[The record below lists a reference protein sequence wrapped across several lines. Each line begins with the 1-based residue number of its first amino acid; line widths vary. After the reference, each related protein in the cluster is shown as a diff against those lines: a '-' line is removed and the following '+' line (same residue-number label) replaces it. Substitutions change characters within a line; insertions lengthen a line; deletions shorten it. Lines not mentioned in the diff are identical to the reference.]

1 MSNDSNLNGLRVAA
15 FESRRSAELAEL
27 ISRHG
32 GAATVTPAMREV
44 TSARNPAAVDFAN
57 RVMTGHV
64 DAIIFTTGDGVRFLV
79 EQVQRHVD
87 RGRFLSAISDVTTI
101 ARGPKPAAA
110 LRELGIAATHATAE
124 PHTWRE
130 ILQVVDRHVP
140 LANHTVGLQEYGEPN
155 ASLLAGLEARG
166 ASVISLKLYHWEL
179 PEDLSALEASLRR
192 IAAGEADVVLF
203 TSSHQVVN
211 ILHVGQCAGIAEAV
225 RQGLRGAVV
234 ASIGPDTSSA
244 LRQNDLAVDVEAA
257 HPKMA
262 ELIETVAARA
272 GDLLAKKRWLSSAAP
287 VSAATAEPAKPVA
300 ARTAI
305 APAAIDKSDPAYESL
320 FLKAC
325 RREPVTT
332 TPIWLMRQA
341 GRYLPEYRAL
351 REKVGFLELCKNPAL
366 CAEVMVSAVKRLGV
380 DAAIIFSDLLPILEP
395 MGLELEFSAGEGPVI
410 HNPVRQARDV
420 DRVLELE
427 SVESLSFVMETVRLT
442 RQGLPRGMPVI
453 GFAGAPFTLASYVIE
468 GGASRNFL
476 HTKTLMYRDSGAWTV
491 LMSRLSRAITR
502 YLNAQIAAGAHAVQL
517 FDSWVGCLGPEDYR
531 RYVLPH
537 VRAVI
542 AGLPPDLPVI
552 NFATGNPALVPLQ
565 AEAGGAVI
573 GVDWRIRLDDAWRA
587 VGYDRAIQGNLDPA
601 ALLANREEIRR
612 RAKETLAQA
621 AGRPGHIFNLGH
633 GVLPQTPVDNVV
645 ALVEAVHEADGRRG
659 QGAGSSQ

>member
-1 MSNDSNLNGLRVAA
+1 MSTNSKLNGLRVAA
-15 FESRRSAELAEL
+15 FESRRGTELAEL
-27 ISRHG
+27 ITRHG
-32 GAATVTPAMREV
+32 GVPSVTPALREV

-57 RVMTGHV
+57 RIMTGHV

-87 RGRFLSAISDVTTI
+87 RARFLSAISDVVSI

-110 LRELGIAATHATAE
+110 LRELGIVATHSTAE

-166 ASVISLKLYHWEL
+166 ATVISLKLYHWEL
-179 PEDLSALEASLRR
+179 PEDLSALEASLGK
-192 IAAGEADVVLF
+192 IAAGEAEVVLF
-203 TSSHQVVN
+203 TSGHQVVN
-211 ILHVGQCAGIAEAV
+211 VLHVAQCAGLGDRL

-234 ASIGPDTSSA
+234 GSIGPETSST
-244 LRQNDLAVDVEAA
+244 LRQNDLTVDLEAD

-262 ELIETVAARA
+262 ALVEAMASHA
-272 GDLLAKKRWLSSAAP
+272 GDLLAKKRWLNTAAP
-287 VSAATAEPAKPVA
+287 
-300 ARTAI
+300 AI
-305 APAAIDKSDPAYESL
+305 APSPERVEAVQAARGRPQAAIDRADPAYESL

-325 RREPVTT
+325 RRESVKT

-366 CAEVMVSAVKRLGV
+366 CAEVMISAVQRLGV

-442 RQGLPRGMPVI
+442 REGLPRGIPVI

-491 LMSRLSRAITR
+491 LASRLSRAIAR

-537 VRAVI
+537 VRSIVDE
-542 AGLPPDLPVI
+542 LPPEVPVI
-552 NFATGNPALVPLQ
+552 NFATGNPALAPLQ
-565 AEAGGAVI
+565 AEAGGTVI

-587 VGYDRAIQGNLDPA
+587 VGRDRAIQGNLEPA
-601 ALLANREEIRR
+601 ALLADRAEIRR
-612 RAKETLAQA
+612 RAHEILAQA

-645 ALVEAVHEADGRRG
+645 ALVEAVHEAGRSG
-659 QGAGSSQ
+659 PPE

>member
-1 MSNDSNLNGLRVAA
+1 
-15 FESRRSAELAEL
+15 
-27 ISRHG
+27 
-32 GAATVTPAMREV
+32 MREV
-44 TSARNPAAVDFAN
+44 TSPRNPAAVDFAN

-110 LRELGIAATHATAE
+110 LRELGISATHSTAQ

-166 ASVISLKLYHWEL
+166 AAVISLKLYHWEL
-179 PEDLSALEASLRR
+179 PEDLSALEASLRQ
-192 IAAGEADVVLF
+192 IAVGETDIVLF

-211 ILHVGQCAGIAEAV
+211 VLHVAQCAAMAESL
-225 RQGLRGAVV
+225 RQGLRAAVV
-234 ASIGPDTSSA
+234 ASIGPDTSST
-244 LRQNDLAVDVEAA
+244 LRQNDLAVDLESE

-262 ELIETVAARA
+262 ALVEAVASRSA
-272 GDLLAKKRWLSSAAP
+272 DLLAKKRWLNSAAP
-287 VSAATAEPAKPVA
+287 VLATRAEPAQSAAAPGDVA
-300 ARTAI
+300 AL
-305 APAAIDKSDPAYESL
+305 DKSDPAYGSS

-325 RREPVTT
+325 RREPVAT

-351 REKVGFLELCKNPAL
+351 REKVGFLELCKDPAL
-366 CAEVMVSAVKRLGV
+366 CAEVMISAVRRLGV

-427 SVESLSFVMETVRLT
+427 SVQSLSFVMETVRLT
-442 RQGLPRGMPVI
+442 REGLPRGMPVI

-476 HTKTLMYRDSGAWTV
+476 HTKTLMYRDGGAWTV

-537 VRAVI
+537 VRSI
-542 AGLPPDLPVI
+542 IDGLPSGVPVI
-552 NFATGNPALVPLQ
+552 NFATGNPAIAPLQ

-587 VGYDRAIQGNLDPA
+587 IGYDRAIQGNLDPV
-601 ALLANREEIRR
+601 ALLTDRTEIRR
-612 RAKETLAQA
+612 RATEILAQA
-621 AGRPGHIFNLGH
+621 AGRQGHIFNLGH

-645 ALVEAVHEADGRRG
+645 ALVEAVHEEGVGR
-659 QGAGSSQ
+659 SE